1 MVQSNQLGVDIDN
14 ARLLKNVKHGLL
26 HERLLDHGIEDAISL
41 VKMRLV
47 KLKLPLILGMRT
59 TTAAT
64 KTGANI
70 WIRDP
75 INRHIS
81 VDVFTRPRVRSNL

>member
-1 MVQSNQLGVDIDN
+1 MRYREAVVRFNPSSAKGHMNLGS
-14 ARLLKNVKHGLL
+14 ALQASGR
-26 HERLLDHGIEDAISL
+26 IEDAISL

-75 INRHIS
+75 INCHMS